1 MIFSNLI
8 LGWHYQSQSNITLN
22 FLNGT
27 LSLFFLNIQEVV
39 LASRSGTLRNVNTGC
54 TESFK
59 PYNSKS
65 TS

>member
-1 MIFSNLI
+1 MIFSNLT
-8 LGWHYQSQSNITLN
+8 LALHYQSQSNITLN

-27 LSLFFLNIQEVV
+27 LSLFFLNIQEV

-59 PYNSKS
+59 PYNLKS